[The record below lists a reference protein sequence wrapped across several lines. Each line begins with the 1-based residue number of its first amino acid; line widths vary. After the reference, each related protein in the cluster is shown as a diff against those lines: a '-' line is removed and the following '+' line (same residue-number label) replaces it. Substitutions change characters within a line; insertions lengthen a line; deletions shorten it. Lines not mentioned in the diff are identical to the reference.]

1 MNVYKNHFSQQ
12 KLKLGEA
19 QRTRA
24 FNLENKMKLNQRLS
38 IEHFKKFTLSYDAMN
53 RSSLQ
58 VLQIQR
64 ADNLQ
69 SKCKSKPTLN
79 IDVQSK
85 STLCSVD

>member
-1 MNVYKNHFSQQ
+1 MNVYRNHFSQQ
-12 KLKLGEA
+12 KFRLGEA
-19 QRTRA
+19 QRARA
-24 FNLENKMKLNQRLS
+24 FNLGNGMKLNQRLS
-38 IEHFKKFTLSYDAMN
+38 IEHFKKFTLGYDAVN
-53 RSSLQ
+53 RSSFQ

-69 SKCKSKPTLN
+69 SKCKSQPTLN